1 MKKINRAVLIA
12 NILTFLAF
20 IAHTIGGDLEIQTLA
35 PVVGS
40 NDSATKLQIWVM
52 SRCGWHW
59 ISFDLLFASIGLFM
73 VNFTRFFASKKSI
86 LQLISVYF
94 LGYSIVWII
103 VLFISPSF
111 EGNFLKLGQ
120 WMLILAISGFSLLG
134 SKTCTETTYNESIN

>member
-40 NDSATKLQIWVM
+40 DDSATKFQIWVM

-59 ISFDLLFASIGLFM
+59 ISFDLLFASIGLFL
-73 VNFTRFFASKKSI
+73 VNFSQFFASKKSI

-103 VLFISPSF
+103 VLFMSPSF
-111 EGNFLKLGQ
+111 EGNFFKLGQ
-120 WMLILAISGFSLLG
+120 WMLLLSISGFSFLG
-134 SKTCTETTYNESIN
+134 SKTCLETTKNESIN